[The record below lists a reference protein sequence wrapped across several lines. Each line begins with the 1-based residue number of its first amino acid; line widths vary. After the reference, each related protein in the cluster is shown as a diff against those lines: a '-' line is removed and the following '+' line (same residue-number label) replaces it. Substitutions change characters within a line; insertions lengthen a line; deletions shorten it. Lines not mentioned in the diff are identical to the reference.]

1 MNPAFEN
8 LNAKVTITDHDSRIF
23 RFNYQSATNEGK
35 FLVEYMFLIMES
47 ISQYYNYIIM
57 DRHFQ

>member
-8 LNAKVTITDHDSRIF
+8 LNAKVTITDHDSIIF
-23 RFNYQSATNEGK
+23 RFNYQSANEGK

>member
-1 MNPAFEN
+1 MNLAFEN

-23 RFNYQSATNEGK
+23 GFNYQSANDGK

-47 ISQYYNYIIM
+47 ISQYHSYIIM
-57 DRHFQ
+57 DQDFQ